1 MRRKP
6 FPWVCFS
13 WYPKDRWKCAICPH
27 VDQDLKEK
35 HSRKSEGS
43 FLCIFVSLF
52 YLPIFSILRYQDQY
66 LQSTVMLPLVI
77 MENCFYFLITKTFC
91 LIPLKIMIKR
101 ITDMSITCLKQI
113 QYLVS
118 TKYMLEN
125 ILRSKLMYQTS
136 LIQL

>member
-6 FPWVCFS
+6 FLWVCFS

-27 VDQDLKEK
+27 VYQDLKEK
-35 HSRKSEGS
+35 HARKSDGS
-43 FLCIFVSLF
+43 FMYFCVLVLFTYIFYFEVSRSV
-52 YLPIFSILRYQDQY
+52 PSVNCNVAFSYNGKL
-66 LQSTVMLPLVI
+66 
-77 MENCFYFLITKTFC
+77 FYFLTKTFC